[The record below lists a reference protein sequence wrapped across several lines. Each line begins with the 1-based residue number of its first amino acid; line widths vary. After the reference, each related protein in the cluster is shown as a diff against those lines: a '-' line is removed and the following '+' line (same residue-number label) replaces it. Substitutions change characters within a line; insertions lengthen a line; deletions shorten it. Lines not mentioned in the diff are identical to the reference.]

1 MLGRA
6 LGYPQDYQDLRPS
19 KRPRNV
25 AMSEDLRSMGLEGT
39 ALADDQGMEMVMGQ
53 DPSRSEPLQYTGGS
67 TGRLRSDE
75 RNTRKLSCKE
85 CRR

>member
-6 LGYPQDYQDLRPS
+6 LGFPQDHQDLRPA

-25 AMSEDLRSMGLEGT
+25 AMPEE
-39 ALADDQGMEMVMGQ
+39 LAFEVAEDQGMEMIMGQ
-53 DPSRSEPLQYTGGS
+53 DPSRSLQLEPLQYTGGS

-75 RNTRKLSCKE
+75 KNTRKLSCKE